1 MSSEKSLT
9 SLALGL
15 IGDILG
21 KFTIV
26 HDCYVRKNRVRL
38 ALGVKLKGLFSAIVS
53 LKIKNDISIITFN
66 LNKRKYRLYLSCNK
80 VLTAIKST
88 LVFMKAI
95 ITKDKKTLSGFGA
108 ISISKKE
115 YKAMKRKTNHIKRDI
130 KQEVRKSGPL
140 VITLGKVDDDYW
152 FDPYY
157 AF

>member
-1 MSSEKSLT
+1 MSSSKSLA
-9 SLALGL
+9 SIAMDLVR
-15 IGDILG
+15 DVFG

-26 HDCYVRKNRVRL
+26 HDFYVRKNRVKM
-38 ALGVKLKGLFSAIVS
+38 AFGIKLKSLFSAIVS

-95 ITKDKKTLSGFGA
+95 ISKDKKALSGFGA

-115 YKAMKRKTNHIKRDI
+115 YKAMKKKTNHIKREL
-130 KQEVRKSGPL
+130 KKETRRSGPL